1 MFIFQVNKLDPE
13 SESPQTQRLGRIY
26 IHNVDIENLEKL
38 SSKDAAKNGANSN
51 HISEENGGKFCTKA
65 CTLDC
70 PAVLDLKWNLKSADT
85 LGAVNASGQ
94 LAIYHYNEE
103 DKILKGKRLLFLS

>member
-13 SESPQTQRLGRIY
+13 SESPQTQRLARIY

-38 SSKDAAKNGANSN
+38 SSKDAAKNGPNSN
-51 HISEENGGKFCTKA
+51 HISEENSGKFCTKA

-85 LGAVNASGQ
+85 LAAVNASGQ
-94 LAIYHYNEE
+94 LAIYHYNEV
-103 DKILKGKRLLFLS
+103 DKILKGKKSFCLL